1 MRNLTVWFSWT
12 SQTGNGRSCQWK
24 TDLASQPS
32 HDCTVG
38 LLPFVSE
45 LWGQSTIH
53 HCGCPAKSPCC
64 CKNQWCK
71 STMFNVPHTLFICSA
86 FELFC
91 LSKNLWWWP
100 FSVWL
105 GIRIKY
111 FDIKVIFGVCTAPLG
126 LHVHTH
132 SMYTELKLTN
142 GHHFNLENK
151 TYGKTKNRPIF
162 SYYMYFDP
170 NFTKLSEI

>member
-1 MRNLTVWFSWT
+1 MRNLTVRSSWT
-12 SQTGNGRSCQWK
+12 SQTGNGRSCQRK

-91 LSKNLWWWP
+91 LSKNLWWP
-100 FSVWL
+100 FSALL
-105 GIRIKY
+105 GMWIKY
-111 FDIKVIFGVCTAPLG
+111 FDIKVIFGVVLPQNPCAICTWFVLV
-126 LHVHTH
+126 LLV
-132 SMYTELKLTN
+132 L
-142 GHHFNLENK
+142 
-151 TYGKTKNRPIF
+151 
-162 SYYMYFDP
+162 YMFVLP
-170 NFTKLSEI
+170 QNPCAICN